1 MKEKIKDIPK
11 VKENLVPDLLDKVV
25 NLNETQKVQKR
36 MIDELGKKIDVNP
49 ENQRQNNIDLDT
61 AESLSFELFKSCV
74 KTNYPDKYAKF
85 ENMDKATYFSQLL
98 NNPAF
103 TSLSSDSN
111 STDTLV
117 NVYNDG
123 ESVQIS
129 PNMFFKNVTTILN
142 DVKVGNTSLDLSG
155 VFNAFDFYN
164 DGWLTSG
171 ISKLYTTEYAAA
183 GIIMLDQNQVIPMNY
198 NVNGKT
204 VSAATQNIAGYQAS
218 HPVFA
223 NLNYDDA
230 GSGIGWGLFARAN
243 KAQNVWK
250 LSVTNPKQ
258 YAEMNLL
265 FIQLMEN
272 SKKMAIWLIATN
284 NLFSNITNL
293 VLDNTN
299 TNMRDCFLNS
309 LFPNIMR
316 MSTPTQM
323 FNIGDS
329 VSYTNGTTTN
339 TFQYGTT
346 TDTDLD
352 NATSAVRSGSL
363 NSTYLIQ
370 GYNTNPQINST
381 KKQDIHIICTP
392 TTYVNMFSGM
402 LSVLYNYGFQSWDF
416 YVPKE
421 NIHIIYKKPSI
432 SVSYLNPQQG
442 LSAHLQP
449 VQMNQEWFSDE
460 NMLIITKPKD
470 VNNWP
475 ATYGFVWDNIQSQ
488 SFAAALVETSYA
500 HFLIYGGVTPYA
512 QGFWYHA
519 KGLIQ
524 PLANTANPTTQN
536 ITYDAGIPVTFIKR

>member
-1 MKEKIKDIPK
+1 MKPKTKDIQK
-11 VKENLVPDLLDKVV
+11 IKENLTPNLLDKVV

-36 MIDELGKKIDVNP
+36 MIDDLEKKIDVNP
-49 ENQRQNNIDLDT
+49 ENQKQNNIDLDT

-74 KTNYPDKYAKF
+74 KTNYPDKYAKY
-85 ENMDKATYFSQLL
+85 ENMDKDEYFNQLL

-103 TSLSSDSN
+103 TALSSDSN
-111 STDTLV
+111 STDTLI

-198 NVNGKT
+198 NVNGQT

-223 NLNYDDA
+223 NLNYEDA

-293 VLDNTN
+293 VLDNAN

-329 VSYTNGTTTN
+329 VTYTNGTDTN
-339 TFQYGTT
+339 TFEYGKT
-346 TDTDLD
+346 TDADLD
-352 NATSAVRSGSL
+352 GATSAVRSGTL

-432 SVSYLNPQQG
+432 SVSYLNPTSG

-449 VQMNQEWFSDE
+449 VLMNQEWFSDE

-519 KGLIQ
+519 KGLTQ

-536 ITYDAGIPVTFIKR
+536 ITYDAGVPVIFNK

>member
-1 MKEKIKDIPK
+1 MKPKQTTTDIKEK
-11 VKENLVPDLLDKVV
+11 LVPDLLDKVV
-25 NLNETQKVQKR
+25 NLNETQKIQKR
-36 MIDELGKKIDVNP
+36 MIDDLQKKIDVTP
-49 ENQRQNNIDLDT
+49 ENQRQNQIDLDT

-74 KTNYPDKYAKF
+74 KTNYPDKYAKY
-85 ENMDKATYFSQLL
+85 ENMDKDTYFNQLL

-103 TSLSSDSN
+103 TALSGDSN
-111 STDTLV
+111 STDTLI

-123 ESVQIS
+123 EVVQIS

-183 GIIMLDQNQVIPMNY
+183 GIIMLDQNQVIPLNY

-204 VSAATQNIAGYQAS
+204 VSAATQNIAGYQSS

-223 NLNYDDA
+223 NLDYSDA
-230 GSGIGWGLFARAN
+230 GGGVGWGLFARAN

-329 VSYTNGTTTN
+329 VTYTNGTTTA
-339 TFQYGTT
+339 TYEYGTT
-346 TDTDLD
+346 TDTELD
-352 NATSAVRSGSL
+352 AATSAVRSGTL

-449 VQMNQEWFSDE
+449 VLMNQEWFSDE

-519 KGLIQ
+519 KGLTQ
-524 PLANTANPTTQN
+524 PLANTANPITQN
-536 ITYDAGIPVTFIKR
+536 ITYDAGVPVIFKS